1 MPMRVDHDQRRA
13 ELAEAVWRLV
23 LRAGV
28 PAASVRA
35 VANEAGL
42 SMGSVRYFFHT
53 QEELLRF
60 AMSEVVNRARGR
72 VAAKAGR
79 RQAAVRAGRPL
90 DGFAAL
96 LEEVLPLDDERR
108 VEARIWAAFSAAA
121 STDPAMERLRR
132 EADEAVRGL
141 CRTALQGMAEL
152 GLLQPDHAPADLALE
167 TQRLWALLD
176 GLTVHLL
183 VEPAYIGPRQARR
196 VLRLHLSA
204 LGPRA

>member
-1 MPMRVDHDQRRA
+1 MRVDHDRRRG

-42 SMGSVRYFFHT
+42 SMGSVRHFFNT
-53 QEELLRF
+53 QDELLQF
-60 AMSEVVNRARGR
+60 AMGEVVNRARAR
-72 VAAKAGR
+72 VAAKADR

-90 DGFAAL
+90 DGVAAL
-96 LEEVLPLDDERR
+96 LEEVLPLDDERC

-121 STDPAMERLRR
+121 STDPGMHRLRR
-132 EADEAVRGL
+132 EADDAVRGL
-141 CRTALQGMAEL
+141 CRTALQTMAEL
-152 GLLQPDHAPADLALE
+152 GLLDLDHDRADLALE
-167 TQRLWALLD
+167 THRLWALLD

-183 VEPAYIGPRQARR
+183 VEPAYISPRQARR
-196 VLRLHLSA
+196 VLRRHLSA
-204 LGPRA
+204 LAARA

>member
-1 MPMRVDHDQRRA
+1 MPMRVDHDRRRG

-53 QEELLRF
+53 QEELLQF
-60 AMSEVVNRARGR
+60 AMGEVVNRARAR
-72 VAAKAGR
+72 VTAKADR
-79 RQAAVRAGRPL
+79 REAAVRGGRPL

-96 LEEVLPLDDERR
+96 LEEVLPLDDERC
-108 VEARIWAAFSAAA
+108 VEGRIWAAFSAAA
-121 STDPAMERLRR
+121 STDPEMQRLRR

-152 GLLQPDHAPADLALE
+152 GLLEPDHDPADLALE

-183 VEPAYIGPRQARR
+183 AEPAYIGPRQARR

-204 LGPRA
+204 LGPPA

>member
-1 MPMRVDHDQRRA
+1 MPLRLDHDRRRA

-53 QEELLRF
+53 QEELLQF
-60 AMSEVVNRARGR
+60 AMREVVNRARAR
-72 VAAKAGR
+72 VAAKADR

-96 LEEVLPLDDERR
+96 LEEVLPLDDERLI
-108 VEARIWAAFSAAA
+108 EARIWAAFSAAG
-121 STDPAMERLRR
+121 STDPGMQALRR

-152 GLLQPDHAPADLALE
+152 ALLEPDHELALE

-183 VEPAYIGPRQARR
+183 VEPAYIGPRQAKR
-196 VLRLHLSA
+196 VLRRHLSA
-204 LGPRA
+204 LGPGA